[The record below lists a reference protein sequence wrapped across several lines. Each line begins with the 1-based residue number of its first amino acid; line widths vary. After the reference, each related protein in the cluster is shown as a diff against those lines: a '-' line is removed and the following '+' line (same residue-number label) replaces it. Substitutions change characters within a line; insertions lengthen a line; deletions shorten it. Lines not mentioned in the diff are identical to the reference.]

1 MKKFWVRPDGND
13 EEEDARF
20 DHRMKILKVLLIVLT
35 MLMFFVAF
43 PYWGKKTDNYWRQ
56 EAMRNANMSYMPH
69 KDSIK
74 IRVFEEQ

>member
-20 DHRMKILKVLLIVLT
+20 DLRMKILKIMLIVLT
-35 MLMFFVAF
+35 MFMFFVAF
-43 PYWGKKTDNYWRQ
+43 PYWDKKTDAYWRH
-56 EAMRNANMSYMPH
+56 EAMSGMNTTHAPV

-74 IRVFEEQ
+74 IRVFREQ